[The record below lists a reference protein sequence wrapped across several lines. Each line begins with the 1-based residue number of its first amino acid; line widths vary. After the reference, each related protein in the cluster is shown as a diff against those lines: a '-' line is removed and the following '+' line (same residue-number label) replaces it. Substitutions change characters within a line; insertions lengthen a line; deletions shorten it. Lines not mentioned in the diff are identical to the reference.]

1 MCTQV
6 DISVDFR
13 SVPGLAAAGGRKVR
27 VTDVWSGKALGEHV
41 GRFTMEKV
49 GYHDTALLRLSVA

>member
-1 MCTQV
+1 MHMCIPHVYGMYTQ
-6 DISVDFR
+6 
-13 SVPGLAAAGGRKVR
+13 VR